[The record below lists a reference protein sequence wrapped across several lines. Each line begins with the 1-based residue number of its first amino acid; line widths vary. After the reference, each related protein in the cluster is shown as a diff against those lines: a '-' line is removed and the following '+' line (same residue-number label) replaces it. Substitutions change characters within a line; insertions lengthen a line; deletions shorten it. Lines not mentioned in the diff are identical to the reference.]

1 MIIDVWPKAIIRR
14 NSEQS
19 EMTYKDCRTY
29 PLTGTGGNSN
39 PGICYPWV
47 RIHHR
52 EWRRGWDDSRCALTP
67 SGPACGRCLASL
79 RAARLEPGHLLS
91 VGSNPSVMNRE

>member
-29 PLTGTGGNSN
+29 PLTGAGGNSN
-39 PGICYPWV
+39 LAICYPRV
-47 RIHHR
+47 RIRHR
-52 EWRRGWDDSRCALTP
+52 
-67 SGPACGRCLASL
+67 
-79 RAARLEPGHLLS
+79 
-91 VGSNPSVMNRE
+91 